1 MRLLVVH
8 PLTLPLSSSTS
19 NETLSFGI
27 VDIAGALQEYF
38 PQLTGTD
45 LEDYLDVYP
54 SSDFD
59 SEAQRFQVATGESD
73 VICGRHII
81 GLAAAKKNKAFTYR
95 YNQPVPTANT
105 ATVFHASENWMMF
118 LGTSTGYASPYT

>member
-1 MRLLVVH
+1 MRPLVVH

-19 NETLSFGI
+19 NETLSFGT

-59 SEAQRFQVATGESD
+59 SDAQRLQVATGESEI
-73 VICGRHII
+73 ICARHII
-81 GLAAAKKNKAFTYR
+81 GLAAAKHKAYTYR
-95 YNQPVPTANT
+95 YNQPVPN
-105 ATVFHASENWMMF
+105 ATLVGHAAENWMF
-118 LGTSTGYASPYT
+118 FRGTSTG